1 MKTYE
6 SIKLKEPLFQ
16 WGPVDACINFI
27 YYPGEAAP
35 AQSAKFFKC
44 PTWPDGIFLFRN
56 KSVCWIVSNEEL
68 IKNSLLFTEKY
79 ILNNIKRKWTKA
91 ILKDSLKRI
100 ENFLKKFKSTDLEQ
114 ITEQEFLALYKE
126 AIKEDE
132 YFWAVWSPIEM
143 MTIGLEEMIRKELIT
158 IKGGTEKKNA
168 LSILTS
174 TSHLTFYRKE
184 NDELLKI
191 ALLKDKKEIEK
202 KLNKHAN
209 KYFWMLNNYNEAK
222 ILDQKYFK
230 EELNK
235 ITVPAKEAE
244 IKEKIKEAKGYRQQI
259 IKDKEEIIRKYN
271 LSPLVKKLTSF
282 LDECIWWQDIRKEYT
297 LKIIDCLNLVLKE
310 VGRRKSFVLDNLK
323 LLTPLE
329 VKDLLIAGPKKNKIF
344 DKIIAE
350 RKKGAFFHI
359 TNKKVREIN
368 DAKVKKEFFAFYIER
383 APQKQVSLIEGILA
397 SSGPTK
403 YFKGSVKII
412 KSVNEL
418 SKLQK
423 GDILATVMTSPDYIA
438 GMRKSG
444 AIITDEG
451 GLTCHA
457 AIVAREL
464 NKPCIV
470 GTKIATKVLKD
481 GQIVE
486 LHTARG
492 VIKIFSF

>member
-1 MKTYE
+1 MKI
-6 SIKLKEPLFQ
+6 IKLKEPLFQ

-27 YYPGEAAP
+27 YYAGEAAP
-35 AQSAKFFKC
+35 WQSSKFFKC
-44 PTWPDGIFLFRN
+44 LTWPNGIFLFRN

-68 IKNSLLFTEKY
+68 IKNSLFFTEKY
-79 ILNNIKRKWTKA
+79 ILNNSKRKWTKA
-91 ILKDSLKRI
+91 ILKNSLKRI
-100 ENFLKKFKSTDLEQ
+100 ENFLEKFESTDLGQ
-114 ITEQEFLALYKE
+114 ITKQEFLALYKKAVE
-126 AIKEDE
+126 EEE
-132 YFWAVWSPIEM
+132 YFWTAWSPIEM
-143 MTIGLEEMIRKELIT
+143 MTIGLEEMIRKELIAVKDE
-158 IKGGTEKKNA
+158 IEKKNA

-174 TSHLTFYRKE
+174 TSHLTFYRQE
-184 NDELLKI
+184 NEDLLKI

-209 KYFWMLNNYNEAK
+209 KYFWMLNNYKEVK
-222 ILDQKYFK
+222 ILDRKYFK

-235 ITVPAKEAE
+235 IIVRAE
-244 IKEKIKEAKGYRQQI
+244 EVAIEEKIKEAKGYRQQVK
-259 IKDKEEIIRKYN
+259 KDKEEIIRKYN
-271 LSPLVKKLTSF
+271 LPSSVKKLTSF

-297 LKIIDCLNLVLKE
+297 LKIIDCLNLILKE
-310 VGRRKSFVLDNLK
+310 VSRRKYFTLDDLK
-323 LLTPLE
+323 LLTLFE
-329 VKDLLIAGPKKNKIF
+329 VKNLLAASPEKNKIF
-344 DKIIAE
+344 SKIIAE
-350 RKKGAFFHI
+350 RKNGTVFYF
-359 TNKKVREIN
+359 TNKKSLEVKN
-368 DAKVKKEFFAFYIER
+368 TKVKKEFFAFYIER
-383 APQKQVSLIEGILA
+383 TPQKQVSVIEGILA

-403 YFKGSVKII
+403 YFKGPVKII
-412 KSVNEL
+412 KSVDEL

-423 GDILATVMTSPDYIA
+423 GDVLVTVMTSPDYIA